1 MTPPFTTLFPA
12 AHSAPHPARP
22 LTPGRP
28 AGRPR
33 RIRLRTACAGVI
45 ALGAILLTGC
55 SAAVPMQPAADAVN
69 PACADIIVRLP
80 TTVADQPERE
90 TNAQATGAWG
100 DPTAV
105 LLTCGVAVPGPTTLP
120 CVSINGVDWIEDDS
134 DKPRYR
140 YTTYGRDPA
149 TEVYI
154 DSELVSGSTTL
165 VDLASAIANVPATTQ
180 CLGADDVTLPDS
192 AP

>member
-1 MTPPFTTLFPA
+1 MTPPFTTP
-12 AHSAPHPARP
+12 HSRVDRRP
-22 LTPGRP
+22 GSVRRTIRP
-28 AGRPR
+28 A
-33 RIRLRTACAGVI
+33 TALLLAVAGV
-45 ALGAILLTGC
+45 ALTGC
-55 SAAVPMQPAADAVN
+55 ATAVPMQPADDAVN
-69 PACADIIVRLP
+69 PDCASIIVRLP
-80 TTVADQPERE
+80 ETVADQPSRE

-100 DPTAV
+100 DPAAV

-120 CVSINGVDWIEDDS
+120 CININGIDWIEDDS
-134 DKPRYR
+134 EAPRYR

-165 VDLASAIANVPATTQ
+165 VDLAGAIANVPATTA
-180 CLGADDVTLPDS
+180 CLGADDVTLPPETP

>member
-1 MTPPFTTLFPA
+1 MTL
-12 AHSAPHPARP
+12 P
-22 LTPGRP
+22 LTPPHHGGASLSAF
-28 AGRPR
+28 AGP
-33 RIRLRTACAGVI
+33 RTARRTMRAGLAVLLSCAAV
-45 ALGAILLTGC
+45 LLAGC
-55 SAAVPMQPAADAVN
+55 AAAVPMQPADDAVN
-69 PACADIIVRLP
+69 PGCASVIVHLP

-105 LLTCGVAVPGPTTLP
+105 LLTCGVTVPGPTTLP
-120 CVSINGVDWIEDDS
+120 CLNINGIDWIEDDS
-134 DKPRYR
+134 QAPKYR

-154 DSELVSGSTTL
+154 DSKLVSGSTTL
-165 VDLASAIANVPATTQ
+165 VDLADAVANVPADTQ
-180 CLGADDVTLPDS
+180 CLGADDVTLPTETP

>member
-1 MTPPFTTLFPA
+1 MTLQFTL
-12 AHSAPHPARP
+12 
-22 LTPGRP
+22 
-28 AGRPR
+28 PR
-33 RIRLRTACAGVI
+33 RLPHSTGRRAATALLLAAAAVV
-45 ALGAILLTGC
+45 LTGC
-55 SAAVPMQPAADAVN
+55 AAAVPMQPAADAEN

>member
-1 MTPPFTTLFPA
+1 MTPPFTPPRSDRARRVVRASA
-12 AHSAPHPARP
+12 A
-22 LTPGRP
+22 
-28 AGRPR
+28 
-33 RIRLRTACAGVI
+33 V
-45 ALGAILLTGC
+45 LLTVAAVALSGC
-55 SAAVPMQPAADAVN
+55 AAAVPMQPAADAVN
-69 PACADIIVRLP
+69 PDCATVIVHLP

-100 DPTAV
+100 EPAAV

-120 CVSINGVDWIEDDS
+120 CLNINGIDWIEDDS
-134 DKPRYR
+134 EAPKYR

-154 DSELVSGSTTL
+154 DSELVSGTTTL
-165 VDLASAIANVPATTQ
+165 VDLGNAVSNVPATAQ
-180 CLGADDVTLPDS
+180 CVDADDVALPTDTP